1 MTQLSI
7 KFTGAELVRSG
18 LQDLAAEIPKVGR
31 LQIYRTEQAI
41 VKRMKKYPP
50 ERINQRYRRTGN
62 LGRAW
67 TITPLPNGY
76 TLSNNVRSPQG
87 VFYTKYVVGNAYGLD
102 QAWMHISTDQGKRW
116 PLLRDVQDEEVKKL
130 PQEIDDAIT
139 VVARRD
145 GF

>member
-7 KFTGAELVRSG
+7 KVTGAEIVRQG
-18 LQDLAAEIPKVGR
+18 LQDLAAEIPKIGR

-41 VKRMKKYPP
+41 AKRLKAYWTNNSPP
-50 ERINQRYRRTGN
+50 ELPSYVRTGR
-62 LGRAW
+62 LARGY
-67 TITPLPNGY
+67 TITGIPNGY
-76 TLSNNVRSPQG
+76 TLSNSTP
-87 VFYTKYVVGNAYGLD
+87 YTKHVVGNAYGLD
-102 QAWMHISTDQGKRW
+102 QAWMHAKPGRHTLW
-116 PLLRDVQDEEVKKL
+116 RDVQDEEVAKL

>member
-7 KFTGAELVRSG
+7 RVTGAELVRSG

-41 VKRMKKYPP
+41 VKRLKSYWTSNSPP
-50 ERINQRYRRTGN
+50 ELPSYVRTGR
-62 LGRAW
+62 LAGGY
-67 TITPLPNGY
+67 TITGIPNGY
-76 TLSNNVRSPQG
+76 TLSNNVP
-87 VFYTKYVVGNAYGLD
+87 YTKYVVGNAYGLN
-102 QAWMHISTDQGKRW
+102 QAWMHARPGRHSLW
-116 PLLRDVQDEEVKKL
+116 RDVQDEEVKKL